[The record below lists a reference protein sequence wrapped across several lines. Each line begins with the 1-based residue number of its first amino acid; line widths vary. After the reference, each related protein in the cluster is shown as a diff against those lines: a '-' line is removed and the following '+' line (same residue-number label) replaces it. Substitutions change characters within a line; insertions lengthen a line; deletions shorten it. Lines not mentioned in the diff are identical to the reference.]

1 MCIMVVLRFSCVVM
15 LLRCVVVSMRGRGW
29 AEPIVTRKYGGLL
42 GVLAGA
48 LVVAARLLRY

>member
-1 MCIMVVLRFSCVVM
+1 MM